1 MMQYSIGIMAV
12 LAASIAVGAAISA
25 FEHYY
30 AKMTNGEGFRF
41 PFVHEVI
48 ITKDESKRRSR

>member
-1 MMQYSIGIMAV
+1 MLQYRIGVMAV
-12 LAASIAVGAAISA
+12 LSASIAAGAALSA

-41 PFVHEVI
+41 PLIHEVI

>member
-1 MMQYSIGIMAV
+1 MMQYRIGIMAA
-12 LAASIAVGAAISA
+12 LSASIAVGAAVSA

-48 ITKDESKRRSR
+48 ITKDDFI

>member
-1 MMQYSIGIMAV
+1 MLQYRIGVMAV
-12 LAASIAVGAAISA
+12 LSAAIAAGAAVSA

>member
-1 MMQYSIGIMAV
+1 MLQYRIGVMAV
-12 LAASIAVGAAISA
+12 LSASIAAGAAVSA

-48 ITKDESKRRSR
+48 IRKDESKRRSR

>member
-1 MMQYSIGIMAV
+1 MAV
-12 LAASIAVGAAISA
+12 LSASIAAGAAISA

-41 PFVHEVI
+41 PLIHEVI

>member
-1 MMQYSIGIMAV
+1 MLQMRVGAMAV
-12 LAASIAVGAAISA
+12 LSASVAVGAAVSA

-30 AKMTNGEGFRF
+30 QKMTNGEGFRF
-41 PFVHEVI
+41 PFVHEVV

>member
-1 MMQYSIGIMAV
+1 MLQYRIGVMAV
-12 LAASIAVGAAISA
+12 LSASIAAGAAVSA

-30 AKMTNGEGFRF
+30 AKMTNGEGVRF
-41 PFVHEVI
+41 PFGHEVI